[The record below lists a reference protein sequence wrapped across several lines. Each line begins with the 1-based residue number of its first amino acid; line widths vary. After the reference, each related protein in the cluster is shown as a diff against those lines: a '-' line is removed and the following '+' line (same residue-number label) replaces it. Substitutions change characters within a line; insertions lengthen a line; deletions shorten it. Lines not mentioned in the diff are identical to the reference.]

1 VKIENNV
8 YKYISLV
15 IMRRSGMK
23 GKILIVEDEKKLAEV
38 MMLYLK
44 NDGYEVVVAHD
55 GALGDEIID
64 SDEFNLVILDV
75 MMPERD
81 GWSLLRKIKN
91 KGDTPVII
99 TTARGEEED
108 RIFGLELGAAD
119 YMVKPI
125 SMKELVLRVGLRI
138 KDCKKEQNES
148 FIFESMNVSESKR
161 IVTDYGME
169 ITLTP
174 KEFDLL
180 IFLCKNPEQVFKRE
194 QLLSKVWGYD
204 FMGDTRTVDTHI
216 KNLREKINY
225 CNRHLKTVWGVGY
238 KLN

>member
-1 VKIENNV
+1 
-8 YKYISLV
+8 
-15 IMRRSGMK
+15 MK

-44 NDGYEVVVAHD
+44 NEGYQVSLAFDGNK
-55 GALGDEIID
+55 GDEAIENE
-64 SDEFNLVILDV
+64 EFDLIILDV
-75 MMPERD
+75 MMPEKD

-108 RIFGLELGAAD
+108 RIFGLELGAVD

-138 KDCKKEQNES
+138 KSFKKENNEY
-148 FIFESMNVSESKR
+148 IAFENMKILEESR
-161 IVTDYGME
+161 IVME
-169 ITLTP
+169 FEEEVSLTP

-180 IFLCKNPEQVFKRE
+180 LFLCKNPEQVFKRE
-194 QLLSKVWGYD
+194 QLLNKVWGYD

-216 KNLREKINY
+216 KNLREKIDY
-225 CNRHLKTVWGVGY
+225 CNKHIKTVWGVGY
-238 KLN
+238 KLQMKE